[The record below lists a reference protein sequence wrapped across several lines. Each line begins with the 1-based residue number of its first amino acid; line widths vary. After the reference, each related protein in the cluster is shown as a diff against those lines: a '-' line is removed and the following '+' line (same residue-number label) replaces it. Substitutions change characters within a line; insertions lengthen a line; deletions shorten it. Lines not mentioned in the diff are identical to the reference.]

1 MGGFQIPVEVA
12 EGMWHREVVPH
23 TRCGSCAGVLPFELS
38 ACRIH
43 LYLAWLIPHVEEGK
57 FATLA
62 GLKYIKGDTWINARK
77 RRMMSSMNAECI
89 ANSCDSGFHFVLTL

>member
-12 EGMWHREVVPH
+12 EGMWRREVVPH

-77 RRMMSSMNAECI
+77 RRI
-89 ANSCDSGFHFVLTL
+89 Q